1 MAQLSILL
9 DDMKQECKCGT
20 ITLVEEQRS
29 GRQSI
34 TVREEDNSKE
44 GSADMVKAGIVGL
57 PISQEQK
64 RSLILDKAAARRLFF
79 RHLNLRKQ

>member
-1 MAQLSILL
+1 M
-9 DDMKQECKCGT
+9 
-20 ITLVEEQRS
+20 EEQRS

-34 TVREEDNSKE
+34 TVREEDDSKE

-57 PISQEQK
+57 PTSQEQK
-64 RSLILDKAAARRLFF
+64 RSLILDKAAARRLIF